1 MRVLFILFAVL
12 PILEIA
18 LLVNVGSI
26 IGGWNTIGLVILTA
40 FIGAYFVKREGISTL
55 QTAQAKMQRNE
66 VPGKELV
73 EGLMLVIAGVLLVT
87 PGFITDIFGF
97 MFALPGSRHLIAAQ
111 VSKHMKMRVVVPG
124 MGPDMSGGFGQNPFN
139 QGTDGQNP
147 FHGGHNPFNGGQNGQ
162 ENQDN
167 VFEGEYT
174 DNTTQDPN
182 KRLK

>member
-1 MRVLFILFAVL
+1 LRVLFILFAVL

-18 LLVNVGSI
+18 LLVNVGSM

-66 VPGKELV
+66 VPGRELV
-73 EGLMLVIAGVLLVT
+73 EGLMLVVAGVLLVT

-97 MFALPGSRHLIAAQ
+97 MFALPGSRHLLASQ
-111 VSKHMKMRVVVPG
+111 VSKHMKMRVVAGG
-124 MGPDMSGGFGQNPFN
+124 MGGAGGFGEQGFNPHQQNPF
-139 QGTDGQNP
+139 GQS
-147 FHGGHNPFNGGQNGQ
+147 PFNQSNTQN
-162 ENQDN
+162 DN
-167 VFEGEYT
+167 GDVFEGEYT
-174 DNTTQDPN
+174 DHTTNDPD

>member
-124 MGPDMSGGFGQNPFN
+124 VSPDMSGGFGQNPFN
-139 QGTDGQNP
+139 QGPAGQNP
-147 FHGGHNPFNGGQNGQ
+147 FHGGHNPFHGGQNGHA
-162 ENQDN
+162 NQDN